1 MDPKK
6 TVALALFLLVV
17 PAGAG
22 AGTSYKSA
30 LKEWTRTG
38 KIYVWDNMEARLI
51 WNATYLSSDFR
62 AARRE
67 KLDALLEWT
76 DEELA
81 RKVREDAD
89 ESAAY
94 DVFFLSVY
102 AGSAVFPEVGKDD
115 GLWRFFLDAN
125 GTTSEPA
132 QVERLPVTQVERT
145 LYPHLDKWSR
155 AYYVRF
161 PKKLREMDG
170 FTLRMAGIPAA
181 SKLVWQG
188 LSSK

>member
-1 MDPKK
+1 MDFKK
-6 TVALALFLLVV
+6 IIAVAAMLAVAV
-17 PAGAG
+17 AAE
-22 AGTSYKSA
+22 AKSSYKSA

-38 KIYVWDNMEARLI
+38 KVYVWDNMEARLI
-51 WNATYLSSDFR
+51 WSATYLSPGFR

-67 KLDALLEWT
+67 KLDRLLEWT
-76 DEELA
+76 GEELT
-81 RKVREDAD
+81 RKVREDAE

-102 AGSAVFPEVGKDD
+102 AGSAVFPEIGKDD

-125 GTTSEPA
+125 GSTTEPA
-132 QVERLPVTQVERT
+132 QIERLPVTQVDRD

-161 PKKLREMDG
+161 PKTLRSGDA
-170 FTLRMAGIPAA
+170 FTLRMAGIPAK
-181 SKLVWQG
+181 SQLVW
-188 LSSK
+188 K

>member
-1 MDPKK
+1 MDSKK
-6 TVALALFLLVV
+6 TLAVAAMLAIAV
-17 PAGAG
+17 AAE
-22 AGTSYKSA
+22 AGTSYQSS

-38 KIYVWDNMEARLI
+38 KVYVWDNMEARLI
-51 WNATYLSSDFR
+51 WNATYLSPEFR

-76 DEELA
+76 DGELA
-81 RKVREDAD
+81 TKIREDAE

-102 AGSAVFPEVGKDD
+102 AGSAVSPEVGKDD
-115 GLWRFFLDAN
+115 GLWRLFLDTKSDAVA
-125 GTTSEPA
+125 PA
-132 QVERLPVTQVERT
+132 QMERLPVTQVERA

-161 PKKLREMDG
+161 PKTLRPGEP
-170 FTLRMAGIPAA
+170 FTLRMAGVPAK
-181 SKLVWQG
+181 SQLVWQ
-188 LSSK
+188 

>member
-6 TVALALFLLVV
+6 IVALAAILLAAPVA
-17 PAGAG
+17 AGAK
-22 AGTSYKSA
+22 ASYKSA
-30 LKEWTRTG
+30 LKEWTRTD
-38 KIYVWDNMEARLI
+38 KVYVWDNMEARLI

-67 KLDALLEWT
+67 RLDALLDWT

-81 RKVREDAD
+81 RKVREDA
-89 ESAAY
+89 EEAGAY

-125 GTTSEPA
+125 GTTSEPS
-132 QVERLPVTQVERT
+132 QVERLPVTQVERV

-161 PKKLREMDG
+161 PKKLSGTDA